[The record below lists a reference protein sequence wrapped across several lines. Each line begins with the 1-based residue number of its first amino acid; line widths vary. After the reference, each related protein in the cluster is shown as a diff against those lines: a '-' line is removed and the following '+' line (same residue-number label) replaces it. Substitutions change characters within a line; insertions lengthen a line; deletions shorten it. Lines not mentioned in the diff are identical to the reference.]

1 MYRAEETQE
10 TEITAQDSKAS
21 VRATELQAQGTR
33 AHVCVCI
40 ECMCVYVHVYVCA
53 CMCAEWRGLAQG
65 L

>member
-40 ECMCVYVHVYVCA
+40 NACVYMYMCMCVHVCVQNG
-53 CMCAEWRGLAQG
+53 EV
-65 L
+65 